1 MVAVYMV
8 VKGLLSNHRLI
19 TDWADIL
26 EGSWKVNVLNV
37 IHNIVLLSSTLSTQ
51 GALKQASFH

>member
-1 MVAVYMV
+1 MV
-8 VKGLLSNHRLI
+8 VKSLLSNHRLI

-37 IHNIVLLSSTLSTQ
+37 IHNIVLLSATLSTQ

>member
-8 VKGLLSNHRLI
+8 VKSLLSNHRLI
-19 TDWADIL
+19 TDWADVL
-26 EGSWKVNVLNV
+26 EGSWKVNVLDV
-37 IHNIVLLSSTLSTQ
+37 IHNIVLLCSTLSTQ

>member
-1 MVAVYMV
+1 MV
-8 VKGLLSNHRLI
+8 VKSLLSNHRLI

>member
-8 VKGLLSNHRLI
+8 VKSLLSNHRLI

-37 IHNIVLLSSTLSTQ
+37 IHNIVLLSATLSTQ

>member
-8 VKGLLSNHRLI
+8 VKSLLSNHRLV

>member
-8 VKGLLSNHRLI
+8 VKSLLSDHRLI

-37 IHNIVLLSSTLSTQ
+37 IHNIVLLSATLSTQ

>member
-8 VKGLLSNHRLI
+8 VKSLLSDHRLI

-37 IHNIVLLSSTLSTQ
+37 IHNIVLLSATLSTQ
-51 GALKQASFH
+51 GALKQAPFH

>member
-8 VKGLLSNHRLI
+8 VKSLLSNHRLI

-37 IHNIVLLSSTLSTQ
+37 IHNIVLLSTRLATKC
-51 GALKQASFH
+51 ALK

>member
-8 VKGLLSNHRLI
+8 VKSLLSNHRLI

-37 IHNIVLLSSTLSTQ
+37 IHNIVLLSATLSTQ
-51 GALKQASFH
+51 GALKQAPFH